1 MLLPYHVVLP
11 NGHETILLLT
21 ELHQK
26 RDFPDAVLVDEES
39 PAQDQAD
46 ASEGAQESEAAAEPT
61 TQDEKPKTTR
71 RTRKS
76 S

>member
-61 TQDEKPKTTR
+61 TKPKTTR